1 MSPTCSLFYFRSHCK
16 KQWGLQGSIK
26 HGKVFTDLTSL
37 GSSEVFQLE
46 RVWRS
51 FSQLQ
56 EFDIKVSQNA
66 LLHKKHEKSYH
77 LLQTGPNL
85 FM

>member
-1 MSPTCSLFYFRSHCK
+1 MQKIR
-16 KQWGLQGSIK
+16 
-26 HGKVFTDLTSL
+26 VFTDLTSL
-37 GSSEVFQLE
+37 GSSEVLQLE

-51 FSQLQ
+51 FPQLQ

-77 LLQTGPNL
+77 LLQTGLNL
-85 FM
+85 FMWKFGLLKITNKI